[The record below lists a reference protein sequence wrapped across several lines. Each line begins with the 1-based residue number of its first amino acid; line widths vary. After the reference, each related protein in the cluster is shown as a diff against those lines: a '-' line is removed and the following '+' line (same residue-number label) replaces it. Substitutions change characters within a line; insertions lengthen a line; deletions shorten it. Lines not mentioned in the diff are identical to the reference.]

1 MKTATHELKR
11 DEILAL
17 AQQAKL
23 VIVDGRISYLN
34 DLATEKELLAFAR
47 LLEAR
52 NSELKKQPEAAS
64 A

>member
-1 MKTATHELKR
+1 MKTGMHELKR
-11 DEILAL
+11 EEILAL

-23 VIVDGRISYLN
+23 VILDGKISYLN

-47 LLEAR
+47 LLASR
-52 NSELKKQPEAAS
+52 NEELRSQTEAAS